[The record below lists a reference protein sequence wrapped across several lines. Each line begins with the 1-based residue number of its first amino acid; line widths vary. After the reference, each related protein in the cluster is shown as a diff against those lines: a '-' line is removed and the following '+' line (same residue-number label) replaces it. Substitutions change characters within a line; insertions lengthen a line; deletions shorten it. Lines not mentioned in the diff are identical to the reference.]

1 MAIQRFLRIP
11 SRTDEHVFLS
21 AFSSNKKVYT
31 VQETARRALQQFM
44 NL

>member
-1 MAIQRFLRIP
+1 MASQRFLQIP
-11 SRTDEHVFLS
+11 SRGDQHLNLS